1 MSSSNNGEVPVTSSR
16 SSSVKPAADVP
27 LNKETRTNRKVM
39 SLEKCN
45 IAEMLGFMRAVGRM
59 NYTKLI
65 KLNEIESLEKTAH
78 EAESK
83 LVRAEKLLKED
94 EKKFDV
100 FLRDYLIGNK
110 EKEKQEQEEK
120 ENFLMDRKGLER
132 EIRNLRLKIS
142 SIEQSIFHL
151 EDMINDQTKIKT
163 LLSRNKNSPRF

>member
-1 MSSSNNGEVPVTSSR
+1 MSSSNNEEIPVTSSR
-16 SSSVKPAADVP
+16 SSSIKPA
-27 LNKETRTNRKVM
+27 LNKESRTNRKVM

-45 IAEMLGFMRAVGRM
+45 ITEMLGVMRAVGRM

-78 EAESK
+78 AAESK

-100 FLRDYLIGNK
+100 FLREYLIGNK

-120 ENFLMDRKGLER
+120 DNFYMDRKGLER

-142 SIEQSIFHL
+142 SIEQSIFQL
-151 EDMINDQTKIKT
+151 EDMINDQAKIKA
-163 LLSRNKNSPRF
+163 LLSRNKNSP